1 MNIKFLKPEVIYSV
15 GPYPLNLLGIIAR
28 SPNIKFTDAIKSTLG
43 LPDLMFYDFNH
54 VNEKYDNITFDEW
67 AQEKKVAQD
76 FYDIVLKPALSV
88 TLNEREIFS
97 AAEMLAFMQIYFLSN
112 SESDGREVAKINYED
127 AVLKPWKDYL
137 KNKNVK

>member
-1 MNIKFLKPEVIYSV
+1 LIFLKPEVIYSV

-28 SPNIKFTDAIKSTLG
+28 SPNLKWSDAIKSTLG
-43 LPDLMFYDFNH
+43 LPDLMFYDFDHINQ
-54 VNEKYDNITFDEW
+54 KYDNITFDEW
-67 AQEKKVAQD
+67 AKEKKVDQK
-76 FYDIVLKPALSV
+76 FYDIVLRPTLSV

-112 SESDGREVAKINYED
+112 AESDGREVAKINYED

-137 KNKNVK
+137 RSKNVK

>member
-1 MNIKFLKPEVIYSV
+1 MIFLKPEVIYSV

-28 SPNIKFTDAIKSTLG
+28 SPNLKWSDAIKSTLG
-43 LPDLMFYDFNH
+43 LPDLMFYDFDHINQ
-54 VNEKYDNITFDEW
+54 KYDNITFDEW
-67 AQEKKVAQD
+67 AKEKKVDQK
-76 FYDIVLKPALSV
+76 FYDIVLRPTLSV

-112 SESDGREVAKINYED
+112 AESDGREVAKINYED

-137 KNKNVK
+137 RSKNVK

>member
-1 MNIKFLKPEVIYSV
+1 
-15 GPYPLNLLGIIAR
+15 
-28 SPNIKFTDAIKSTLG
+28 
-43 LPDLMFYDFNH
+43 MFYDFNH
-54 VNEKYDNITFDEW
+54 INEKYDNITFDEW

-127 AVLKPWKDYL
+127 AVLKPWKNYL